1 MVYNIHNPI
10 GLKLLT
16 RLRLGLSHLN
26 EHRFNHNFESCLN
39 PLCACSLEVESTTHF
54 FIHCHH
60 FNAISI
66 TLNNSLKAIDK
77 DITKL
82 SDSSAGFQELE
93 ILVHIFLCTYNNM
106 FAYTIVHLTFRTPQI
121 VACAHVHTSIYLA
134 VYLPQR

>member
-26 EHRFNHNFESCLN
+26 ELDSIIILKAVLI
-39 PLCACSLEVESTTHF
+39 LCACSLEVESKTHF

>member
-26 EHRFNHNFESCLN
+26 ELDSIIILKAVLI
-39 PLCACSLEVESTTHF
+39 LCACSLEVESKTHF

-82 SDSSAGFQELE
+82 SDSSAGFQELA

-106 FAYTIVHLTFRTPQI
+106 FAYTIVHLTFRTPQM